1 VACLALALA
10 SAQDGDVAN
19 SWLGVDDECVGDGSC
34 ALSALQ
40 RHVQTESSPYPTF
53 GLAEPTT
60 KDYVSLDVQDLGND
74 ELQRLIDQAQDQL
87 QLRGAPL
94 VDSSTEEVG
103 EMLGSEMSDSSM
115 PSCSSYGCQTD
126 YKPWMLCQ
134 CNEACGKHSS
144 CCGDYVSQCAAPAP
158 PPPGPPAPPRT
169 GRYKNWEAKGGGA
182 PTDDGSCA
190 LRDFS
195 GGPQSAVC
203 FCQLTGNAGCADQ
216 KCACPQGC
224 NTKQVAW
231 GSAETVTF
239 KNKARA
245 TGCWPST
252 VLLTSPRNFF
262 STCSDL
268 KSHCADGAALVIET
282 LLRDSWRMYQTKV
295 GRSSLNQ
302 CFHSSKTA
310 SVKYLHLQS
319 FCAGG
324 QFHGMPT
331 NNHVVGSCVTMS
343 SEGQAPSLAKQLLAI
358 IQ

>member
-1 VACLALALA
+1 MSQAKMVAKVLLLAA
-10 SAQDGDVAN
+10 SALLLQSWATFQDVDQA
-19 SWLGVDDECVGDGSC
+19 LGADSECGADGGPSC
-34 ALSALQ
+34 ALNALQ
-40 RHVQTESSPYPTF
+40 QKGRKVASSMQAA
-53 GLAEPTT
+53 AE
-60 KDYVSLDVQDLGND
+60 
-74 ELQRLIDQAQDQL
+74 
-87 QLRGAPL
+87 
-94 VDSSTEEVG
+94 
-103 EMLGSEMSDSSM
+103 GSEMSDSSM
-115 PSCSSYGCQTD
+115 PSCSSYGCQNY
-126 YKPWMLCQ
+126 YKPWNLCQ
-134 CNEACGKHSS
+134 CNEDCGKHSS
-144 CCGDYVSQCAAPAP
+144 CCGDYVAQCAAPAP

-169 GRYKNWEAKGGGA
+169 GPYKNWEAKGGSA
-182 PTDDGSCA
+182 PSDGGSCA

>member
-1 VACLALALA
+1 MSLGPIARLAILGVACLALALA

-40 RHVQTESSPYPTF
+40 RHVQTESSSDPTF
-53 GLAEPTT
+53 GTAEPTT

-103 EMLGSEMSDSSM
+103 EMLGGSAPSD
-115 PSCSSYGCQTD
+115 G
-126 YKPWMLCQ
+126 
-134 CNEACGKHSS
+134 
-144 CCGDYVSQCAAPAP
+144 
-158 PPPGPPAPPRT
+158 
-169 GRYKNWEAKGGGA
+169 
-182 PTDDGSCA
+182 GSCA

-343 SEGQAPSLAKQLLAI
+343 SEHQAPSLAKQLVAI